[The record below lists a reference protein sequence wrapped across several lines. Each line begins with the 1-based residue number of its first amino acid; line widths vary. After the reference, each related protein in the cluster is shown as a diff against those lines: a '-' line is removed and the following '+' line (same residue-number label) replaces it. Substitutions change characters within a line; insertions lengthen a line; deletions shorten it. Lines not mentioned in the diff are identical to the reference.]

1 MFSCG
6 KHGKSYRVSRE
17 RPLLPWARVFMTNKI
32 MHPQP
37 NIKPYFRWIIMTN
50 KAWLDV
56 SSLQLVKILNVSSVI
71 IPLDEQVV
79 IKHG

>member
-1 MFSCG
+1 
-6 KHGKSYRVSRE
+6 
-17 RPLLPWARVFMTNKI
+17 
-32 MHPQP
+32 
-37 NIKPYFRWIIMTN
+37 MTN

-71 IPLDEQVV
+71 IPLDELVV